1 MPADVLKSVPSAELA
16 VVQLTGLS
24 AVGKLAQRI
33 VDLPGNQFM
42 ALMHEHFAD
51 CRAKA
56 PLLPGL
62 ILGGVQRRWRA
73 GRRFRFS

>member
-1 MPADVLKSVPSAELA
+1 
-16 VVQLTGLS
+16 
-24 AVGKLAQRI
+24 VGKLAQRI

-51 CRAKA
+51 RRAKA

-62 ILGGVQRRWRA
+62 ILGVAQRRWRA
-73 GRRFRFS
+73 GQKFRFS